1 MSSTIRHAA
10 RISVGVRDGI
20 SEMRRTIGIVMMII
34 GFTAAA
40 VNPFVAHIGI
50 PVGIVGI
57 IVFVWGLLRR
67 SRGRTYE

>member
-1 MSSTIRHAA
+1 
-10 RISVGVRDGI
+10 
-20 SEMRRTIGIVMMII
+20 MRRTIGIVMMIV
-34 GFTAAA
+34 GFTTAP

-67 SRGRTYE
+67 NEGREFR